1 MNFNNII
8 NLKIG
13 EANNAKKT
21 ITIAG
26 ANTPTV
32 ADILFF
38 DTANGRY
45 VKFLKITKS
54 NPIIVVSLFGAVT
67 GQYVEVSSYIY
78 STDNK
83 YVLGF
88 TCVFTGDCKNVMW
101 QATGIGSGSIIV

>member
-1 MNFNNII
+1 MNLNNLI
-8 NLKIG
+8 NIKIG

-26 ANTPTV
+26 ADTPTV
-32 ADILFF
+32 ASILFY
-38 DTANGRY
+38 DPTNGRY
-45 VKFLKITKS
+45 VKFLKMSIS

-67 GQYVEVSSYIY
+67 GQYVEVGAYTY

-83 YVLGF
+83 YVIGF
-88 TCVFTGDCKNVMW
+88 TCVFTGACQNVMW